1 MIITYNRV
9 FVENVKRKRKIMQ
22 IKVYERP
29 EEASFVMKGGMRV
42 KRWRRLM
49 ELFGVFFRIGLFT
62 FGGGYAMISL
72 IGHEVGERR
81 HWIGEDELSE
91 LFAIAESTPGPI
103 AVNCATYVGYRREGV
118 AGGIWAT
125 LGVVLPS
132 FIIIYA
138 ISLFFERFMAMA
150 LVANA
155 FRGLQVAV
163 AFLIL
168 RAGLRMARRLPKRWP
183 EVSLCVIAAAVV
195 LAVNAFGWRFSTIWL
210 ILCGGAAGLLVGRGA
225 KPGKGG
231 SR

>member
-1 MIITYNRV
+1 MKDENR
-9 FVENVKRKRKIMQ
+9 R
-22 IKVYERP
+22 
-29 EEASFVMKGGMRV
+29 
-42 KRWRRLM
+42 KRWRRLA

-72 IGHEVGERR
+72 IGHEIGERR
-81 HWIGEDELSE
+81 GWISGNELAE
-91 LFAIAESTPGPI
+91 VFAIAESTPGPI
-103 AVNCATYVGYRREGV
+103 AVNCATYVGYKREGV
-118 AGGIWAT
+118 AGGLWAT

-132 FIIIYA
+132 FIIIYI
-138 ISLFFERFMAMA
+138 ISLFFERFMA
-150 LVANA
+150 LTVVANA
-155 FRGLQVAV
+155 FRGIQVAV

-183 EVSLCVIAAAVV
+183 EVSLCFIAAAVV

>member
-1 MIITYNRV
+1 
-9 FVENVKRKRKIMQ
+9 
-22 IKVYERP
+22 
-29 EEASFVMKGGMRV
+29 
-42 KRWRRLM
+42 M

-72 IGHEVGERR
+72 ISHEVGERR
-81 HWIGEDELSE
+81 RWSGEDELAE

-125 LGVVLPS
+125 LGVALPS

-138 ISLFFERFMAMA
+138 ISLFFERFMAMTV
-150 LVANA
+150 VANA
-155 FRGLQVAV
+155 FRGVQVAV

-183 EVSLCVIAAAVV
+183 EVGLCVIAAAVV

-210 ILCGGAAGLLVGRGA
+210 ILCGAVAGLLVGRGA
-225 KPGKGG
+225 KAGKGG